1 MRFKEKILL
10 CMVVLL
16 LMFTALFILYSD
28 NGLFDFQ
35 LLETEKKQLVKEN
48 QRLEHQNLMLYRE
61 IDRLKTD
68 LKYIENVARQELGM
82 VGKDEV
88 ILRMEQ
94 PPEVPG
100 DKRK

>member
-1 MRFKEKILL
+1 MLL
-10 CMVVLL
+10 CVVILL

-28 NGLFDFQ
+28 NGLFDFH

-48 QRLEHQNLMLYRE
+48 QHLEHENLMLYRE
-61 IDRLKTD
+61 IDRLKND

-94 PPEVPG
+94 PPG